1 MKSASGNR
9 RLLLAGNIVLLA
21 LLVAVCLHERYVQR
35 VWKRLTAPPPK
46 PFVYTDNTFFHEVL
60 DFDTLYHGQPAL
72 VMLGNSFTQKMEW
85 HELLDRCDVITRGVH
100 GDVTAGILARVP
112 YATRL
117 HPKIIFI
124 EGGINDIDRRIA
136 PAEIL
141 GNLKQAALGVRDA
154 GILPV
159 LTAITYVG
167 AAYPE
172 NDSVNRTISV
182 INDSLSRF
190 AAREGFDFIN
200 LNPQIA
206 PDGILNPAFARG
218 DVCHLNA
225 AAYRLWGNAI
235 QRILQAHG
243 I

>member
-1 MKSASGNR
+1 MTQDTRRR
-9 RLLLAGNIVLLA
+9 RLLLAGNLVLLA
-21 LLVAVCLHERYVQR
+21 LLVAVCMHEHYIQR
-35 VWKRLTAPPPK
+35 VWKRFTAPPPK

-60 DFDTLYHGQPAL
+60 DFDTLYHGRPAI

-85 HELLDRCDVITRGVH
+85 HELLNRCDVITRGVN
-100 GDVTAGILARVP
+100 GDVTAGILARAP

-117 HPKIIFI
+117 RPKIIFV
-124 EGGINDIDRRIA
+124 EGGINDIDLRV
-136 PAEIL
+136 PPSQIL
-141 GNLKQAALGVRDA
+141 GNLKQAALQVRDA

-159 LTAITYVG
+159 VTAITHVG
-167 AAYPE
+167 EAYPQS
-172 NDSVNRTISV
+172 DSVNRIITALD
-182 INDSLSRF
+182 DSLSHF
-190 AAREGFDFIN
+190 AVAQGFDFVN

-206 PDGILNPAFARG
+206 PGGKLNPAFARG

-235 QRILQAHG
+235 DSILSRHG